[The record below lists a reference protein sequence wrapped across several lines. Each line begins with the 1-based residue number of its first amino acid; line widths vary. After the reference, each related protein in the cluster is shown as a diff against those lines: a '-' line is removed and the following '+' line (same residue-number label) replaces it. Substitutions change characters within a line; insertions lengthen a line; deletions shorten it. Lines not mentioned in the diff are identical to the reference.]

1 MRLFTVS
8 SLLLLLAMPVV
19 AYRVTDISVVPGG
32 NVTLVT
38 ITADQSISYERFL
51 LTDPMRIVLD
61 IGDAVHALPS
71 MDFSVGRGGV
81 ASIRT
86 SQYKAPPEGI
96 VRIIIDVNGEL
107 LNYSASLNENQLV
120 LEMSTD
126 PSGIPFASWSATSEY
141 VEPIIT
147 GGDVA
152 PLSSPGSG
160 SSFGQ
165 TTSSISSVSR
175 GVRISESHREV
186 NDGFPVEWSGTGG
199 RNITIDVVDAS
210 LRTVLRSISD
220 VSGLNIILPEDYSAS
235 VTARLMNVGW
245 KDALTA
251 ILNSQGLVAS
261 MQGNVLRVMLR
272 DAFYNEINQMATTRN
287 ERENLQDLQ
296 TEVFVIR
303 YATAESINNALTTAL
318 SERGQISVDD
328 RTNSII
334 ITDIPYKLQ
343 EMGRLLPIL
352 DSPTAQV
359 MIEAKLVEIDVAYAN
374 EMGIDWSIGNLNRS
388 NDLVHGGMS
397 SSGLA
402 VGGETASIFFG
413 TITNILDIN
422 ATLSFLESQNHAQIL
437 SEPRIAIIDNMT
449 GTVMSGKEIPL
460 TLMDPSGNTY
470 ISMYKVGVEL
480 TVTPHIN
487 ADNNVTLELQPS
499 VSELS
504 GEATSAQQ
512 PIILTQSANT
522 TLMIDD
528 GATAVIGGI
537 MRSKQTTVRNA
548 IPLLGH
554 IPLLGNL
561 LFSYNSERVEQTEL
575 VIFVTPHIIRPY

>member
-1 MRLFTVS
+1 MMRLFTVS

-19 AYRVTDISVVPGG
+19 AYRITDISVVPGG

-38 ITADQSISYERFL
+38 ITADESISYERFL

-81 ASIRT
+81 TSIRT

-107 LNYSASLNENQLV
+107 LNYSASLNDNQLI
-120 LEMSTD
+120 LEMNTD

-141 VEPIIT
+141 VEPVIT

-152 PLSSPGSG
+152 PLSSPASTTLSG
-160 SSFGQ
+160 Q
-165 TTSSISSVSR
+165 ITSSSAR

-186 NDGFPVEWSGTGG
+186 DDGFPVEWAGSGG

-220 VSGLNIILPEDYSAS
+220 VSGLNIILPENYTAS
-235 VTARLMNVGW
+235 VTARLKNVGW
-245 KDALTA
+245 RDALTA

-261 MQGNVLRVMLR
+261 MQGNVLRVMPR
-272 DAFYNEINQMATTRN
+272 DSFYDEINQMATTRN

-318 SERGQISVDD
+318 STRGQISVDD

-343 EMGRLLPIL
+343 EIGRLLPIL

-374 EMGIDWSIGNLNRS
+374 EMGIDWSVGNLNRS
-388 NDLVHGGMS
+388 NDLIHGGMS

-402 VGGETASIFFG
+402 VGSETASISFG

-422 ATLSFLESQNHAQIL
+422 AALTFLETNNHAHIL

-460 TLMDPSGNTY
+460 TLQDASGNTY
-470 ISMYKVGVEL
+470 ISMYKIGVEL

-537 MRSKQTTVRNA
+537 MRSKHTTVRKA
-548 IPLLGH
+548 IPLLGQ

-561 LFSYNSERVEQTEL
+561 LFSYNSDRMDQTEL

>member
-38 ITADQSISYERFL
+38 ITADESISYERFL
-51 LTDPMRIVLD
+51 LTNPMRIVLD

-71 MDFSVGRGGV
+71 TDFSVGRGGV

-107 LNYSASLNENQLV
+107 LNYSASLNDNQLI

-126 PSGIPFASWSATSEY
+126 PSGIPFSSWSATSEY
-141 VEPIIT
+141 VEPVIT

-152 PLSSPGSG
+152 PLSSPGSTAL
-160 SSFGQ
+160 SGQ
-165 TTSSISSVSR
+165 TISTTSR

-186 NDGFPVEWSGTGG
+186 DDGFPVEWAGSGG

-210 LRTVLRSISD
+210 LRTVLRSMSD
-220 VSGLNIILPEDYSAS
+220 VSGLNIILPENYTAS
-235 VTARLMNVGW
+235 VTARLKNVGW
-245 KDALTA
+245 RDALTA

-261 MQGNVLRVMLR
+261 MQGNVLRVMPR
-272 DAFYNEINQMATTRN
+272 DAFYDEINQMATTRS

-303 YATAESINNALTTAL
+303 YATAESINNALATAL
-318 SERGQISVDD
+318 SSRGQISVDD

-343 EMGRLLPIL
+343 EIGRLMPIL

-374 EMGIDWSIGNLNRS
+374 EMGIDWSVGNLNRS
-388 NDLVHGGMS
+388 NDLIHGGIS
-397 SSGLA
+397 SSELG
-402 VGGETASIFFG
+402 VGSETASILFG

-422 ATLSFLESQNHAQIL
+422 AALSFLESSNHAHIL

-460 TLMDPSGNTY
+460 TLMDASGNTY
-470 ISMYKVGVEL
+470 ISMYKIGVEL

-537 MRSKQTTVRNA
+537 MRSKHTTVRKA

-554 IPLLGNL
+554 IPILGNL
-561 LFSYNSERVEQTEL
+561 LFSYNSDRMDQTEL

>member
-38 ITADQSISYERFL
+38 ITADESISYERFL

-71 MDFSVGRGGV
+71 TDFSVGRGGV

-107 LNYSASLNENQLV
+107 LNYSASLNDNQLV
-120 LEMSTD
+120 LEMNTD

-141 VEPIIT
+141 VEPVIT

-152 PLSSPGSG
+152 PLSSPGPAGLSG
-160 SSFGQ
+160 Q
-165 TTSSISSVSR
+165 AISSVSR

-186 NDGFPVEWSGTGG
+186 DDGFPVEWAGSGG

-220 VSGLNIILPEDYSAS
+220 VSGLNIILPENYTAS
-235 VTARLMNVGW
+235 VTARLKNVGW
-245 KDALTA
+245 RDALTA
-251 ILNSQGLVAS
+251 ILNSQGLMAS
-261 MQGNVLRVMLR
+261 MQGNVLRVMPR

-303 YATAESINNALTTAL
+303 YATAESINNALVTTL
-318 SERGQISVDD
+318 SSRGQISVDS
-328 RTNSII
+328 RTNSVI

-343 EMGRLLPIL
+343 EIGRMLPIL

-374 EMGIDWSIGNLNRS
+374 EMGIDWSVGNMNRS
-388 NDLVHGGMS
+388 NDLIHGGMS

-402 VGGETASIFFG
+402 VGSETASISFG
-413 TITNILDIN
+413 TITNILDIS
-422 ATLSFLESQNHAQIL
+422 AALSFLESQNHAHIL

-460 TLMDPSGNTY
+460 TLIDAAGNVY
-470 ISMYKVGVEL
+470 ISMYEIGVEL

-487 ADNNVTLELQPS
+487 ADNNVTLELQPR

-537 MRSKQTTVRNA
+537 MRSKHTTVRKA
-548 IPLLGH
+548 IPILGQ
-554 IPLLGNL
+554 IPILGDL
-561 LFSYNSERVEQTEL
+561 LFSYNSDRMEQTEL

>member
-1 MRLFTVS
+1 
-8 SLLLLLAMPVV
+8 MPVV

-38 ITADQSISYERFL
+38 ITADESISYERFL

-61 IGDAVHALPS
+61 IGNAVHALPS
-71 MDFSVGRGGV
+71 TDFSVGRGGV

-107 LNYSASLNENQLV
+107 LNYSASLNDNQLI

-141 VEPIIT
+141 VEPVIT

-152 PLSSPGSG
+152 PLSSPGSAG
-160 SSFGQ
+160 LSGQ
-165 TTSSISSVSR
+165 MVSSVSR
-175 GVRISESHREV
+175 GVRISEGHREV
-186 NDGFPVEWSGTGG
+186 SDGFPVEWAGAGG

-220 VSGLNIILPEDYSAS
+220 VSGFNIMLPENYTAS
-235 VTARLMNVGW
+235 VTARLKNVGW
-245 KDALTA
+245 RDALTA
-251 ILNSQGLVAS
+251 ILNSQGLIAS
-261 MQGNVLRVMLR
+261 MQGNVLRVMPR
-272 DAFYNEINQMATTRN
+272 ENFYDEISQMATTRN

-303 YATAESINNALTTAL
+303 YATAESINNALATAL
-318 SERGQISVDD
+318 SERGLISVDD

-343 EMGRLLPIL
+343 EIGRLLPIL

-359 MIEAKLVEIDVAYAN
+359 MIEAKLVEIDVSYAN
-374 EMGIDWSIGNLNRS
+374 EMGIDWSVGNLNRS
-388 NDLVHGGMS
+388 NDLIHGGIS
-397 SSGLA
+397 TAGLA
-402 VGGETASIFFG
+402 VGAGTGSISFG
-413 TITNILDIN
+413 TIANMLDIS
-422 ATLSFLESQNHAQIL
+422 AVLSFLESQNHAQIL

-449 GTVMSGKEIPL
+449 GTVISGKEIPL
-460 TLMDPSGNTY
+460 TLKDESGNVY
-470 ISMYKVGVEL
+470 ITMYQIGVEL

-499 VSELS
+499 VSELA
-504 GEATSAQQ
+504 GESTTDL

-537 MRSKQTTVRNA
+537 IRSKHTTVRKA

-554 IPLLGNL
+554 IPLLGDL
-561 LFSYNSERVEQTEL
+561 LFSYNSDRMEQTEL

>member
-1 MRLFTVS
+1 MMRLFTVS

-38 ITADQSISYERFL
+38 ITADESISYERFL

-61 IGDAVHALPS
+61 IGNAVHALPS
-71 MDFSVGRGGV
+71 TDFSVGRGGV

-107 LNYSASLNENQLV
+107 LNYSASLNGNQLI

-141 VEPIIT
+141 VEPVIT

-152 PLSSPGSG
+152 PLSSPGSTGLSG
-160 SSFGQ
+160 S
-165 TTSSISSVSR
+165 TISSVSR
-175 GVRISESHREV
+175 GVRISEGHREV
-186 NDGFPVEWSGTGG
+186 NDGFPVEWAGAGG

-220 VSGLNIILPEDYSAS
+220 VSGFNIMLPEDYTAS
-235 VTARLMNVGW
+235 VTARLKNVGW
-245 KDALTA
+245 RDALTA
-251 ILNSQGLVAS
+251 ILNSQGLIAS
-261 MQGNVLRVMLR
+261 MQGNVLRVMPR
-272 DAFYNEINQMATTRN
+272 ENFYDEISQMATTRN

-303 YATAESINNALTTAL
+303 YATAESINNALATAL
-318 SERGQISVDD
+318 SERGLISVDD

-343 EMGRLLPIL
+343 EIGRLLPIL

-359 MIEAKLVEIDVAYAN
+359 MIEAKLVEIDVSYAN
-374 EMGIDWSIGNLNRS
+374 EMGIDWSVGNLNRS
-388 NDLVHGGMS
+388 NDLIHGGMS
-397 SSGLA
+397 TAGLA
-402 VGGETASIFFG
+402 VGTGTGSISFG
-413 TITNILDIN
+413 TITNMLDIS
-422 ATLSFLESQNHAQIL
+422 AALSFLESQNHAQIL

-460 TLMDPSGNTY
+460 TLMDQSGNVY
-470 ISMYKVGVEL
+470 ITMYQIGVEL

-504 GEATSAQQ
+504 GESTTDL

-528 GATAVIGGI
+528 GSTAVIGGI
-537 MRSKQTTVRNA
+537 MRSKHTTVRRA

-554 IPLLGNL
+554 IPLLGDL
-561 LFSYNSERVEQTEL
+561 LFSYNSDRMEQTEL